1 LVESLAAFLAVLAI
15 LWALLWLKFRG
26 STGRVKVYPLLLIV
40 RSGIKGEPLSGLPSR
55 VLSGAG
61 WFSVAVLLVA
71 MAAFYYLA
79 VTLFIRR
86 YIAPPEGGGF
96 TEGFVPLLPGVTI
109 PLEELPLLLIP
120 IGVAVLFH
128 EVAHALVARA
138 TGVRV
143 KDAGFI
149 LLAFIPGAFVEPD
162 ESELRRAPLTSRLKI
177 YSAGVTAN
185 VILALLALGALTL
198 LAPTLYH
205 GVLVLEVDRDMPA
218 GIGGLEGGMVIVEVN
233 GLRVK
238 SVEDFM
244 RVLEEL
250 GVKDRGR
257 AVTLE
262 VKVLHD
268 GREVTLNIV
277 KPEGLDKL
285 GVRVS
290 QSFSWGFI
298 AMTIWLLFLI
308 NVALALINAAPIV
321 IPTPAGAIASDGA
334 HFLGDV
340 VARLLGEKAKY
351 YIAPVI
357 GLATLLLVVSLI
369 TLTPIDLIP

>member
-55 VLSGAG
+55 VLSGVG

>member
-1 LVESLAAFLAVLAI
+1 MVESLAAFLAVLAI

>member
-1 LVESLAAFLAVLAI
+1 MVESLAAFLAVLAI

-55 VLSGAG
+55 VLSGVG

>member
-55 VLSGAG
+55 VLSGVG

-86 YIAPPEGGGF
+86 YIAPPEGGSF